1 MCSDWREVRIP
12 IHGGCRL
19 RIFYAVMR
27 SPNLRALTGSNV
39 WHRNLYNGLAA
50 LGHEIVEFDF
60 DMAPLLLHAD
70 IRDPRQRRFVERERP
85 KLEEALLEQIRAEH
99 RKRGIDLFFSY
110 FYDACATPATI
121 REIRALGI
129 PTVNFYC
136 NAIHQF
142 ELVRAIA
149 PAFDVCMVPE
159 RAALPKYQQVGARAL
174 HVQMAAD
181 PGTYRP
187 FDLPR
192 EFDVT
197 FVGQRYGER
206 SQIIDQLLRRGVNV
220 RVWGPGW
227 RVGWVGAGAQRAG
240 GFERA
245 ARRLQQAVCSPRRT
259 VSRAI
264 ERVLERNLNQRIA
277 AVAGPPL
284 SDEEVVQMYSRS
296 KLSLGFSTVNEPVPC
311 GEPSAHMRLRDFE
324 ATMSGACYITG
335 YVDDLPL
342 CFEPDKEIVTY
353 RDFHELLEKV
363 RFLLA
368 HNDVAE
374 SIRAAGRRRALSD
387 HTWQQRFTQL
397 FAAMGLPAR
406 GQATLAGHK

>member
-1 MCSDWREVRIP
+1 
-12 IHGGCRL
+12 L

-27 SPNLRALTGSNV
+27 SPNLTALATSNV
-39 WHRNLYNGLAA
+39 WHRNLHNGLVA

-70 IRDPRQRRFVERERP
+70 IRDPNNRRFVERERP
-85 KLEEALLEQIRAEH
+85 KLEEALLQQIGAEH
-99 RKRGIDLFFSY
+99 RERGVDLFFSY
-110 FYDACATPATI
+110 FYDACATPEAI
-121 REIRALGI
+121 GEIRALGI

-142 ELVRAIA
+142 DLVRAIS

-159 RAALPKYQQVGARAL
+159 RAALPKYQRVGARAV

-181 PGTYRP
+181 PETYRP

-192 EFDVT
+192 QFDVT

-206 SQIIDQLLRRGVNV
+206 PRIIDQLLRHGVDV

-227 RVGWVGAGAQRAG
+227 RASGLNGGAHPAQRLQRAG
-240 GFERA
+240 
-245 ARRLQQAVCSPRRT
+245 RLFKKAVRSPRRT
-259 VSRAI
+259 VTTAI
-264 ERVLERNLNQRIA
+264 ERVLERDLNRRIA

-284 SDEEVVQMYSRS
+284 TDEEVVQMYSRS
-296 KLSLGFSTVNEPVPC
+296 KLSLGFSTVNEPVPS

-324 ATMSGACYITG
+324 ATMSGACYVTG

-342 CFEPDKEIVTY
+342 CFEPDREIVAY
-353 RDFHELLEKV
+353 RDFDELLDKV
-363 RFLLA
+363 RFLLG
-368 HNDVAE
+368 HSDVAE

-387 HTWQQRFTQL
+387 HTWQRRFAQL
-397 FAAMGLPAR
+397 FTAMGLPAR
-406 GQATLAGHK
+406 GKLTATASGRPR